1 MNLELSSE
9 AVEFGLQAA
18 RALRAAGGDDLV
30 QRAETD
36 PTTRHTTIA
45 AVLER
50 LGAWDLSPRRDP
62 IELEAAAA
70 LCRSAGYWAI
80 PYPVAE
86 RLSRPAD
93 LDADALV
100 VVAGP
105 EPAAAIDGLD
115 LRVVAVDPEGRRG
128 TVTARR
134 AGKRTGLDAE
144 VHGETFTRPD
154 TRMDGEFAVRLGG
167 GFGGE
172 FAVRLGGG
180 VGGESVGRAG
190 GGTVEGTVAP
200 TDGRTARETVFV
212 TPIAVRPLD
221 TRGADDLALALVLPC
236 WTLLGMLDRAME
248 LAGDHVLV
256 REQFGRR
263 LADFQSVQFQ
273 LTDAEVERKGVEM
286 LARYALWSIQTGQPD
301 AVADALAARLA
312 VLEAA
317 EIVFRV
323 AHQVHGAVGFC
334 DETTLSWLSRHSLP
348 LRRLPLGITG
358 TEDLLTR
365 RIGARGLAGPFSD
378 PRGA

>member
-1 MNLELSSE
+1 MHLELSSE
-9 AVEFGLQAA
+9 AAEFGRQAL

-30 QRAETD
+30 QLAEAD
-36 PTTRHTTIA
+36 PAIRHTTIA
-45 AVLER
+45 PVLAR

-70 LCRSAGYWAI
+70 LCRSAGYWAV

-86 RLSRPAD
+86 RLSRADD

-105 EPAAAIDGLD
+105 ELAAAIADLD
-115 LRVVAVDPEGRRG
+115 LRVVAVDPAGLRW
-128 TVTARR
+128 TATARS
-134 AGKRTGLDAE
+134 
-144 VHGETFTRPD
+144 
-154 TRMDGEFAVRLGG
+154 GG
-167 GFGGE
+167 GTGGE

-180 VGGESVGRAG
+180 AGGEFSVRLGGGSEGAVGGRSGAGAVAGIVAAAG
-190 GGTVEGTVAP
+190 GRIP
-200 TDGRTARETVFV
+200 RETAFV
-212 TPIAVRPLD
+212 TPIALRTLD
-221 TRGADDLALALVLPC
+221 ARGAGNLALALVLPC

-256 REQFGRR
+256 REQFGQR

-273 LTDAEVERKGVEM
+273 LTDGEVERKGVEM
-286 LARYALWSIQTGQPD
+286 LARYALWSVQTGQPG
-301 AVADALAARLA
+301 AVADALALRLA
-312 VLEAA
+312 ALEAA

-365 RIGARGLAGPFSD
+365 RIGADGLAGPFSH